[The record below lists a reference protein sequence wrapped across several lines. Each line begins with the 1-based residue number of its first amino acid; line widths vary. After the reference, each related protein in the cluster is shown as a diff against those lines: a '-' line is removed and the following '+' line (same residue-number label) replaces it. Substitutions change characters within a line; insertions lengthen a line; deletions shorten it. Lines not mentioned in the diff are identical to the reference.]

1 MGVRGGQ
8 SLFKPSQPPSCLSS
22 PTTKTFSIL
31 NGLSFICCNI
41 KCYISFFTS
50 KPYFKKENFHI
61 KFLTF
66 FFCLMIEYSIT
77 RNIFRTCFIMCLFV
91 RIVISVFLYKCISV
105 LECRSVFPCL
115 FVFFLVYCNKQHVHI
130 TFLKFSFFRF
140 LFFLVRILLCSLM
153 ALALIA

>member
-115 FVFFLVYCNKQHVHI
+115 FVFFFSLLQQTTCTYYFFEI
-130 TFLKFSFFRF
+130 FFFSFFVF
-140 LFFLVRILLCSLM
+140 SSQD
-153 ALALIA
+153 LAM

>member
-1 MGVRGGQ
+1 MRGGQ

-31 NGLSFICCNI
+31 NGLSFSSCCNI

-61 KFLTF
+61 KFFNF
-66 FFCLMIEYSIT
+66 FLLFDDIDYSIT

-91 RIVISVFLYKCISV
+91 HIVISVFLYKCISV
-105 LECRSVFPCL
+105 LECRRVFLCL
-115 FVFFLVYCNKQHVHI
+115 FFFSLLQQTICTYYFFEI
-130 TFLKFSFFRF
+130 FFFRF